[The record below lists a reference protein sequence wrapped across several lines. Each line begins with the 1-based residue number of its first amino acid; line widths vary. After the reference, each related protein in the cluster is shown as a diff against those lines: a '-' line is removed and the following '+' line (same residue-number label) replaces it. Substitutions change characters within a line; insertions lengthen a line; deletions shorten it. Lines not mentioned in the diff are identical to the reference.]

1 MRCTARSPPRCA
13 SCGSC
18 AGRGRRDSSASSR
31 SPTCT
36 SSSTCRRSPYRV
48 LDAADAAWRSL
59 GPAFCSGLRSRFVVS
74 EAPDPIVNAGAVVR
88 ADGLPLLGLD
98 PGALASGVTSQPWF
112 DGPARARAR
121 CGGRHGAR
129 RDRGGAHRAA
139 AVEPRS
145 RRRRARRD
153 RTTRR
158 RPLAADR
165 AARGRRRPAAS
176 GVRGAVQAGDGLDA
190 QAVRGARAV
199 PSPDRSHARCRG
211 VAAWSELAA
220 DGGYY
225 DQSHVIRDFKR
236 FSGYTPAEYHRRV
249 SAAGPD
255 AVRFV
260 PDPEAAFR

>member
-98 PGALASGVTSQPWF
+98 PGRAGERRDLAAVVRRPGL
-112 DGPARARAR
+112 ARAR

-165 AARGRRRPAAS
+165 AARGRRGPAAS
-176 GVRGAVQAGDGLDA
+176 GVRGAVQAGDGLDP

-199 PSPDRSHARCRG
+199 PSPDRSHARCPASRRG
-211 VAAWSELAA
+211 ASSPPTAATTTSPTSSGTSSGSRATRRPSTT
-220 DGGYY
+220 GG
-225 DQSHVIRDFKR
+225 
-236 FSGYTPAEYHRRV
+236 
-249 SAAGPD
+249 
-255 AVRFV
+255 
-260 PDPEAAFR
+260 